1 MIECLRV
8 LRSKSDDVAIERRRR
23 RPAANGLGGLDSK
36 VLTESVGWLAVSA
49 AHWRKAGLFR
59 NVAMS

>member
-23 RPAANGLGGLDSK
+23 RPAANELGELDSEI
-36 VLTESVGWLAVSA
+36 LSESVGWLAVSA
-49 AHWRKAGLFR
+49 AHWRKAGSSR

>member
-1 MIECLRV
+1 VIECLRV

-23 RPAANGLGGLDSK
+23 RPAANGLGELNSE
-36 VLTESVGWLAVSA
+36 VLTESIGWLTVSA
-49 AHWRKAGLFR
+49 AHWRKAGSSC